1 MSEPRRTVRRLLA
14 FLRTNRAERELTR
27 ELDAHLQQLEDAFVR
42 KGLPLQEARLA
53 ARRAFGGVEQAKESQ
68 RDARSIR
75 WLDELRQ
82 NVKYTVRTL
91 RRAPGFTA
99 AAILTLALGIG
110 ANTTMFGI
118 INATLLQRLPF
129 PEPERLVMLW
139 QATSQDSS
147 SFNIVSMPNYQDW
160 LQRTRSLSGI
170 ALQDSA
176 GRGYSVTGQGE
187 GERVPGL
194 RVTASFF
201 QVLGVTPMMGRTF
214 LKEEE
219 DAGRDRVV
227 VLSHSL
233 WTRRYAADAAIVGKT
248 ILVDGKG
255 FLVVGVMPASFVQ
268 EYGGRRELWVP
279 VGWTE
284 GDRDRTSNSF
294 VALARLKPGV
304 TVEQARSEMDTIGRA
319 LSAEYPIQNPKQT
332 VAVEAMSDYGQA
344 RKQSQLAPMLAVV
357 GFVLLIACANV
368 ANLMLARAASRS
380 RELAVRAALGA
391 GRGRIVRQLLTES
404 VVLACAGAIG
414 GLLLAYWGARAIL
427 PVLPTSIA
435 ASDFR
440 PVDAVAI
447 DLRVLAFTSAIAIG
461 SGILFG
467 LAPAFAAFRNN
478 LANPLRQNT
487 RGSTGDGKSRLRY
500 GLVGLEV
507 ALTLIVLAGAG
518 VMLVSVSRLL
528 GVDPGLDP
536 RNVLAMS
543 ISPPQKELYYGPP
556 DNAQFCDGLAR
567 EVGAIPGVLSVGAVG
582 HLPLTGAR
590 AGRAVSIEGRP
601 DPGSENMPSG
611 AYSVACPGTFATLGI
626 PLVEGREFTARDAL
640 NAPAVA
646 VINRRFARERWP
658 GEAAVGKRFKIGFL
672 NSDNP
677 WMTVVGVV
685 EDFHHSGLDVEQQPS
700 FYRPYHQAAWPVMS
714 IVVKTSSTP
723 EPLTKAI
730 TKAVAVVEPHQPVS
744 GVRTMEA
751 VVGSSVRSRRFTMW
765 LLSGFAVLALVLAAV
780 GIAGVVGY
788 SVVQRTPEIGVRVA
802 LGAQRRDVL
811 RLILGHSL
819 LWAIGGVLVGI
830 AGAIW
835 LLWLLGAML
844 YGVTPYDP
852 TVLGSVSIV
861 LVGVVLAASY
871 LPARRAMRVDAVT
884 ALRQS

>member
-1 MSEPRRTVRRLLA
+1 MSEPRRVFMRLLS
-14 FLRTNRAERELTR
+14 FLRTGRAERELTR
-27 ELDAHLQQLEDAFVR
+27 ELDAHLRQIEDDFVR
-42 KGLPLQEARLA
+42 QGLSPDQARLA
-53 ARRAFGGVEQAKESQ
+53 ARRAFGGIEQAKELQ

-82 NVKYTVRTL
+82 NVKYAVRAL

-118 INATLLQRLPF
+118 VNATLLQRLPF
-129 PEPERLVMLW
+129 PEPERLVLLW
-139 QATSQDSS
+139 QAAAQDRS
-147 SFNIVSMPNYQDW
+147 SFRIVSMPNYQDW
-160 LQRTRSLSGI
+160 LQRSRSFSGI
-170 ALQDSA
+170 GLLDAG

-201 QVLGVTPMMGRTF
+201 QVLGVPPMLGRTF

-227 VLSHSL
+227 VLSYSL

-255 FLVVGVMPASFVQ
+255 VQVVGVMPPSFRL

-294 VALARLKPGV
+294 VALARLRPGV

-332 VAVEAMSDYGQA
+332 VAVEAMSDYGQTGK
-344 RKQSQLAPMLAVV
+344 RSQLAPMLAVV

-404 VVLACAGAIG
+404 VVLACAGGIG
-414 GLLLAYWGARAIL
+414 GLLLAYWGGRAIL
-427 PVLPTSIA
+427 PLLPTSIS

-461 SGILFG
+461 SGMLFG

-500 GLVGLEV
+500 GLVALEV
-507 ALTLIVLAGAG
+507 ALTLMVLAGAG

-536 RNVLAMS
+536 RNVLVAV
-543 ISPPQKELYYGPP
+543 ISPPQQGLYYGPP
-556 DNAQFCDGLAR
+556 DNAQFCDGLTR
-567 EVGAIPGVLSVGAVG
+567 EVGAIPGVLSVGAIG

-601 DPGSENMPSG
+601 DPGSENMPHA
-611 AYSVACPGTFATLGI
+611 AYSVACPRAFATLGI
-626 PLVEGREFTARDAL
+626 PLVEGREFTARDSL
-640 NAPAVA
+640 TAPAVA
-646 VINRRFARERWP
+646 VINRRFAREHWP
-658 GEAAVGKRFKIGFL
+658 NQPAVGQRFKIGFL

-685 EDFHHSGLDVEQQPS
+685 ENFRHSGLDVDQQS
-700 FYRPYHQAAWPVMS
+700 SIYLPYHQAAWPVMS
-714 IVVKTSSTP
+714 IVVKTSSAP
-723 EPLTKAI
+723 EPLIKAI

-751 VVGSSVRSRRFTMW
+751 VVGSSVRSRRFTMY

-802 LGAQRRDVL
+802 LGARRGDVL

-819 LWAIGGVLVGI
+819 AWAIGGVVVGI

-835 LLWLLGAML
+835 LLRLLGSML

-852 TVLGSVSIV
+852 VVLGSVSIT
-861 LVGVVLAASY
+861 LVAVVLAASY

>member
-1 MSEPRRTVRRLLA
+1 MSEPRRVLMRLLS
-14 FLRTNRAERELTR
+14 FLWTRRAERELAR
-27 ELDAHLQQLEDAFVR
+27 ELDAHLRQMEDDFVR
-42 KGLPLQEARLA
+42 QGLSSDEARLA
-53 ARRAFGGVEQAKESQ
+53 ARRAFGGIEQAKELQ

-82 NVKYTVRTL
+82 NVTYAVRTL

-99 AAILTLALGIG
+99 AAVLTLALGIG

-129 PEPERLVMLW
+129 PEPERLAMLW
-139 QATSQDSS
+139 QTSSQDRS
-147 SFNIVSMPNYQDW
+147 SFSIVAMPNYQDW
-160 LQRTRSLSGI
+160 LERSRSFSAIG
-170 ALQDSA
+170 LQDSA

-201 QVLGVTPMMGRTF
+201 QVLGVPPMLGRTF

-227 VLSHSL
+227 VLSHGL
-233 WTRRYAADAAIVGKT
+233 WTRRYAADPTIVGKT
-248 ILVDGKG
+248 ILVDGKS
-255 FLVVGVMPASFVQ
+255 FLVVGVMPASFVH

-304 TVEQARSEMDTIGRA
+304 SLEQARSEMDTIGRA

-332 VAVEAMSDYGQA
+332 VTVEPMSDYGQT
-344 RKQSQLAPMLAVV
+344 RKRSQLAPMLAVV

-404 VVLACAGAIG
+404 VVLACAGGIG
-414 GLLLAYWGARAIL
+414 GLLIAYWGARAIL

-447 DLRVLAFTSAIAIG
+447 DLRVLAFTSAVAIG

-500 GLVGLEV
+500 GLVALEV

-536 RNVLAMS
+536 RNVLVMS

-556 DNAQFCDGLAR
+556 DNAQFCEGLTR
-567 EVGAIPGVLSVGAVG
+567 EVGAIPGVLSVGAIG

-601 DPGSENMPSG
+601 DPGSENMPNG

-626 PLVEGREFTARDAL
+626 PLVEGREFTARDSL

-646 VINRRFARERWP
+646 VINRRFAREHWP
-658 GEAAVGKRFKIGFL
+658 NEPAVGKRFKIGFL
-672 NSDNP
+672 DSDNP

-685 EDFHHSGLDVEQQPS
+685 EDFHHGGLDIEQQPS
-700 FYRPYHQAAWPVMS
+700 IYRPYHQAAWPVMS
-714 IVVKTSSTP
+714 ILVKTSSTP

-730 TKAVAVVEPHQPVS
+730 AKAVAVVEPHQPVS

-751 VVGSSVRSRRFTMW
+751 VVGSSVRSRRFTMY
-765 LLSGFAVLALVLAAV
+765 LLSGFAVLALILAAV

-802 LGAQRRDVL
+802 LGARRGDVL
-811 RLILGHSL
+811 RLIIGHSL
-819 LWAIGGVLVGI
+819 AWAIGGVVLGI

-835 LLWLLGAML
+835 LLTLLGAML
-844 YGVTPYDP
+844 YDVTPYDP
-852 TVLGSVSIV
+852 TVLGSVSIA
-861 LVGVVLAASY
+861 LVAVVLAASY
-871 LPARRAMRVDAVT
+871 VPARRAMRVDAVT